1 MENIII
7 INWIIY
13 CSGTAKNDKTNSSKL
28 TDLNLKNI
36 LHIGAT
42 FPPFSSRDWIQ
53 GLLKAR
59 HTLCKWYTPRSLGKY
74 SASEIHPR
82 SFYFLYWDGV
92 SLVAQVGLELI
103 LLDQIQLRILIVSL
117 IIWKL
122 CSKVEPKLSQL
133 APAYNP
139 NNSQSYNLSGF
150 WHS

>member
-1 MENIII
+1 MLGLTTKVSHLSNVLCLKKLPRPFCILSQLLLKYIII

-28 TDLNLKNI
+28 TDLNLKYI

-59 HTLCKWYTPRSLGKY
+59 HTLCKWYIPRSLGKY

-103 LLDQIQLRILIVSL
+103 L
-117 IIWKL
+117 
-122 CSKVEPKLSQL
+122 
-133 APAYNP
+133 
-139 NNSQSYNLSGF
+139 
-150 WHS
+150 